1 MEEDSGSQTHRLSNT
16 RNDLS
21 LSLSVCLSL
30 FSPEE
35 TGSIKTIQTAAAAAT
50 TTTTERCRVLLL
62 PLSLLFQSPVSS
74 ATKQKRMCF

>member
-35 TGSIKTIQTAAAAAT
+35 TGSIKTIQTAAAA